1 MPTLGAALN
10 FAQLEGRN
18 FRAHQLSAAPS
29 SPVAGQLYYDT
40 TANTLYWWNGTTWIA
55 ASSAAGGPPSGS
67 AGGDL
72 NGSTYPNPVIAPGA
86 VTAAKIATATITDAQ
101 MASANKDGAAT
112 TPSLRTLGTSA
123 GQAMPGNAS
132 TAPSGAAGGDL
143 TGSYPNPTVANG
155 AITSAKILDGTIT
168 DVDVAAANKD
178 GAQATPSMRTT
189 GYQAATKA
197 MPGNASL
204 DVIASWNSTAA
215 SVDLANSKLVNV
227 KDPTGAQDG
236 ATKNYVD
243 NSVQGLNAKQTCIVA
258 TTANI
263 ALSGLQT
270 IDGYTT
276 LAGDRILVKNQTTT
290 SQNGI
295 YTAASGAWTRAVDM
309 DAWAEVP
316 AAYTWVEEGTQQDT
330 GWVCTSDPGGTL
342 GTTNIVWSQFSGSAV
357 ITAGTGLSK
366 AGNVISANPDGFT
379 IDASGAGNSL
389 EIKTGGITNA
399 QMGPGSVPLNSSVV
413 SNVLGTANGG
423 TGGGT
428 LPAARI
434 SLGAAGYYSNNA
446 THGAGTTISIPY
458 ATHGLR
464 TQRGIHVQAQDNAT
478 GNVELPDINVDVNGS
493 VTVTYAAAVAANSKL
508 ITLVG

>member
-1 MPTLGAALN
+1 MPKLGAALD
-10 FAQLEGRN
+10 FAQLEARN
-18 FRAHQLSAAPS
+18 VAVHNLSAAPS
-29 SPVAGQLYYDT
+29 APVKGQMYFDT
-40 TANTLYWWNGTTWIA
+40 VSNTLLWFDGTAWQSAKGGITAPPDASTSAKGVVQLANDLGGTATAPTVVGLHLAADTAINHKLTAITDPTNPQDA
-55 ASSAAGGPPSGS
+55 ASKNYVDGKVGGGGPP
-67 AGGDL
+67 
-72 NGSTYPNPVIAPGA
+72 V
-86 VTAAKIATATITDAQ
+86 
-101 MASANKDGAAT
+101 
-112 TPSLRTLGTSA
+112 GT
-123 GQAMPGNAS
+123 
-132 TAPSGAAGGDL
+132 AGGDL
-143 TGSYPNPTVANG
+143 TGSYPNPTVVNG

-178 GAQATPSMRTT
+178 GAVGTPSLRTLLVGGT
-189 GYQAATKA
+189 TQAA
-197 MPGNASL
+197 PGNIRL
-204 DVIASWNSTAA
+204 DQVANNGTAG
-215 SVDLANSKLVNV
+215 SVNLGNNNLTSV
-227 KDPTGAQDG
+227 KDPVNPQDG

-243 NSVQGLNAKQTCIVA
+243 NSAQGLDAKQPCLVT

-263 ALSGLQT
+263 TLSGTQT
-270 IDGYTT
+270 IDGI
-276 LAGDRILVKNQTTT
+276 AVVVGNRVLVKNQTNTPD
-290 SQNGI
+290 NGI
-295 YTAASGAWTRAVDM
+295 YVVASGAWTRAPDM
-309 DAWAEVP
+309 ATWAQVP
-316 AAYTWVEEGTQQDT
+316 SAYTWVETGSGTNADT